1 MVQELLNTTVQLVAV
16 LLVALIVWLIWA
28 RKAQFRTFLGMTAP
42 SVKSLLWVLV
52 MSVILVPATI
62 GVFLLGDLHAIVTAP
77 NTVVGALRARGPSV
91 ETFAMIAL
99 VGGVKTSLT
108 EELFFR
114 GLLCKRLIAWLGF
127 GVGNVIQ
134 AIVFGLAHMV
144 IFVAAFSP
152 AITIALFA
160 IAAGGGWMMGF
171 LNERVGNGS
180 IAPGWLLHAIAN
192 LISYP
197 VLAFLV

>member
-1 MVQELLNTTVQLVAV
+1 MVQELLNTTIQLVAV

-28 RKAQFRTFLGMTAP
+28 RKTQFRTFLGLTAP
-42 SVKSLLWVLV
+42 NAKSLLCVLV
-52 MSVILVPATI
+52 ISVVFVPATI

-77 NTVVGALRARGPSV
+77 NTVVGALRARGPSA

-99 VGGVKTSLT
+99 IAGVKTSLT
-108 EELFFR
+108 EEIFFR

-127 GVGNVIQ
+127 GAGNVIQ
-134 AIVFGLAHMV
+134 AIVFGLAHM
-144 IFVAAFSP
+144 IFVAAFNP
-152 AITIALFA
+152 AIAVALFA
-160 IAAGGGWMMGF
+160 ITTGSGWMMGF

-192 LISYP
+192 LVSYP

>member
-1 MVQELLNTTVQLVAV
+1 LNTTVQLVAV

-28 RKAQFRTFLGMTAP
+28 RKAQFRIFLGLTAP
-42 SVKSLLWVLV
+42 SAKSLLWALV
-52 MSVILVPATI
+52 TSVVLVPATI

-77 NTVVGALRARGPSV
+77 NTVAGALRERGPSA
-91 ETFAMIAL
+91 ETFALIAL

-134 AIVFGLAHMV
+134 AIVFGLVHMIV
-144 IFVAAFSP
+144 FVGPSGVAFNPSI
-152 AITIALFA
+152 AVALFA
-160 IAAGGGWMMGF
+160 ITAGGGWMMGF

-192 LISYP
+192 LVSYS